1 MHSFRYHAA
10 CVRSHTR
17 LTQAEVQTNQ
27 KHVRSGPA
35 VLSAEWQRN
44 PKVHS
49 AIRNNE
55 CWTVLGNPPKGSTH
69 GKGSAPG
76 ADGSAHVGGEL
87 PKPLSAADIGADS
100 ASTEQTSEETA
111 VLMDLFGENTLTK
124 TDIITDPQILKSLAH
139 MHESMAWFAERVG
152 EMAKALASKTPD
164 KLAWMWDDVGPVIV
178 PPVPVEGDDEG
189 GGDGESSSG
198 GDGGGGG
205 KHGAEEAGRT
215 GGGKSGGAD
224 AAAGAGIGVGGDGS
238 HGGSSSS
245 TQAAFAGMINRQI
258 KDAQIQR
265 LKQIARGFRGIS
277 KACLVLLRLELRCHT
292 LMHLVPAIRKSN
304 YQLVNPEQAEA
315 DQQVLVLCRDMSS
328 VNELLSASL
337 DPTKMEFLFHG
348 Q

>member
-1 MHSFRYHAA
+1 M
-10 CVRSHTR
+10 
-17 LTQAEVQTNQ
+17 
-27 KHVRSGPA
+27 
-35 VLSAEWQRN
+35 LSAEWQRN

-224 AAAGAGIGVGGDGS
+224 AAAGAGAGIGVGGDGS